1 MKKAFLFL
9 CLFAPMLAFSQ
20 QGKTYP
26 VTFAEHQTDQID
38 IFRFKTVKISFVQK
52 SDFQYDVLFD
62 FYNGK
67 HYYESVRR
75 IPNESDVMVFTNK
88 NHGRYEVACVSGTV
102 VYFQNGFKA
111 TVYEN

>member
-20 QGKTYP
+20 VGKTYS
-26 VTFAEHQTDQID
+26 VTLPEQTDHVD

-67 HYYESVRR
+67 HYYESITR

-111 TVYEN
+111 RVYEN